1 MNNQSARKPN
11 KSEDFRLE
19 PAEVIRRKEFL
30 EFTDEDIAR
39 LKELHQ
45 QLSGDADFFVE
56 GFYAHLLSFTELHGL
71 LRDEATLE
79 RLKRTQSAYF
89 SQLTAGDYGDGYI
102 QNRLRVG
109 ATHER
114 VGLEP
119 KWYLGAYCKYL
130 TLMLPKIA
138 NDKNSGS
145 EKSVAALLK
154 ILFLDIGITIDTYI
168 NAHQQTIQ
176 KKSSQIAALNQ
187 IAVAISSTM
196 EWQELLDTIM
206 RSGIALTGAS
216 AACLA
221 FYEEDKQNFGE
232 WHTQGLSAN
241 FIKQMSF
248 RPGGL
253 ANKAMAS
260 GKYILSNDQPDTEH
274 KLSALTREEG
284 ILGFLCLPFIS
295 HTHPLGVLYLYRND
309 RHIFL
314 PEEIDLLTTFAHLA
328 AIAAEN
334 TKLHASTVKLATTDA
349 LTGLQNR
356 RAFEDNLKIEQ
367 QRAKR
372 YGKDFSLL
380 LLDIDHFKKV
390 NDTYGHIA
398 GDAALK
404 TLASILEQQ
413 TRDIDSVSRFG
424 GEEFVIVL
432 PETGE
437 SGAMVVAERI
447 RKTVSNTPFTLPDER
462 NIKVTISIGIASY
475 PLCTKYPESLLEQAD
490 RALYLAKDAGRNR
503 VAQYQPE

>member
-1 MNNQSARKPN
+1 MDYPGTEKTSKP
-11 KSEDFRLE
+11 EDFRLDA
-19 PAEVIRRKEFL
+19 AEVTRRKKFL

-56 GFYAHLLSFTELHGL
+56 GFYAHLLSFDELHDL
-71 LRDEATLE
+71 LRDAATLE

-89 SQLTAGDYGDGYI
+89 SQLTAGDYGDEYI
-102 QNRLRVG
+102 QNRIRVG
-109 ATHER
+109 AAHER

-130 TLMLPKIA
+130 ALMLPRIA
-138 NDKNSGS
+138 KDKDPSS
-145 EKSVAALLK
+145 EKSIIALLK
-154 ILFLDIGITIDTYI
+154 ILFLDMGITIDTYI

-176 KKSSQIAALNQ
+176 KKSSQISALNK

-232 WHTQGLSAN
+232 WHTHGLSDH
-241 FIKQMSF
+241 FIKNMSF

-253 ANKAMAS
+253 ANKALAS
-260 GKYILSNDQPDTEH
+260 GSHILSNDQPGTEH
-274 KLSALTREEG
+274 KLSELTRKEE

-295 HTHPLGVLYLYRND
+295 HTHPLGVMYLYRND
-309 RHIFL
+309 RDTFL
-314 PEEIDLLTTFAHLA
+314 PEEIDLLITFAHLA

-334 TKLHASTVKLATTDA
+334 TRLHASTVKLATTDA

-356 RAFEDNLKIEQ
+356 RAFEDNLKVEH

-390 NDTYGHIA
+390 NDTYGHVA

-404 TLASILEQQ
+404 TLAFILEQQ
-413 TRDIDSVSRFG
+413 TRDIDSVARFG
-424 GEEFVIVL
+424 GEEFIIIL

-437 SGAMVVAERI
+437 SGALVVAERI
-447 RKTVSNTPFTLPDER
+447 RKTVSNTPFTLPDARE
-462 NIKVTISIGIASY
+462 IEVTISIGIASH
-475 PLCTKYPESLLEQAD
+475 PLCTKHPESMLEQAD
-490 RALYLAKDAGRNR
+490 RALYLAKNAGRNR
-503 VAQYQPE
+503 VSQYQPE